1 MTAIDK
7 DKFKNEFCDTYY
19 KIFVKCN
26 TTENKKLNHRR
37 FEMGHSVSPISN
49 FEVDPSE
56 DVTGRVPLQI
66 FKGIKEKCIIVE
78 EFLKKSWIDLY
89 LDCKKK

>member
-1 MTAIDK
+1 
-7 DKFKNEFCDTYY
+7 
-19 KIFVKCN
+19 
-26 TTENKKLNHRR
+26 
-37 FEMGHSVSPISN
+37 MGHSVSPISN

-66 FKGIKEKCIIVE
+66 FKGIKEKCIIIE